1 VRVNLRLKSDRQ
13 RLKLPTEI
21 DAMTK
26 RISKR
31 IEQVTL
37 KRMTDDSPDTSYL
50 GEYSDRAKTDYA
62 IDRAHADDCPS
73 LEHNHADTVE
83 ALEHVLQYLDS
94 QRTTEG
100 DNPDSIY
107 WEPLDDAIGLIADT
121 QSEAQECTCSGG
133 DMERGEYRYF
143 NGCVEN
149 YKGESPA
156 DIRQH
161 IRQDYERMES
171 LHRGDWVY
179 IGLRAEAQVVVDGM
193 VQEITSGGLWGI
205 ESDSGREY
213 LAEVET
219 EELASLRQQLR
230 ALGFGTRAISTAFK
244 NVEHAD

>member
-1 VRVNLRLKSDRQ
+1 
-13 RLKLPTEI
+13 
-21 DAMTK
+21 MK

-31 IEQVTL
+31 IEQVTI

-83 ALEHVLQYLDS
+83 ALERVLQYLDS
-94 QRTTEG
+94 QRQAEE
-100 DNPDSIY
+100 DSPDSIY
-107 WEPLDDAIGLIADT
+107 WEPLDDAIGLVADT
-121 QSEAQECTCSGG
+121 QSEAQECRCSAG

-156 DIRQH
+156 DIRKYV
-161 IRQDYERMES
+161 RQDYERMES
-171 LHRGDWVY
+171 LHHGNWGY
-179 IGLRAEAQVVVDGM
+179 IGVRADAQIVIDGT
-193 VQEITSGGLWGI
+193 VQEITSGGLWGV
-205 ESDSGREY
+205 ESDSDRAY
-213 LAEVET
+213 LT
-219 EELASLRQQLR
+219 EIDGEQLSELRQQLR
-230 ALGFGTRAISTAFK
+230 ALGFGTRAISAAFK